1 MSESLEVIVRV
12 AGETGLGY
20 LRTAYPPPLATISI
34 IPEESLELTDEE
46 SAPYHAPK
54 VSTLPLLFNIAKLEV
69 TVAPSITFALVIDGG

>member
-12 AGETGLGY
+12 AGETGLY

-34 IPEESLELTDEE
+34 TPEESLELTDEE
-46 SAPYHAPK
+46 SAPYDAPK
-54 VSTLPLLFNIAKLEV
+54 VSTLPLLFNIAKLGV